1 MADGTEIAWTR
12 LGSGP
17 PVVMVHGITE
27 NSASWG
33 AIPGMLA
40 ADFEVITVDL
50 RGHGRSGTADDYGLS
65 AMVGDIA
72 AVIVE
77 AGLSRPH
84 LVGHSLGGAVVSAVG
99 ASLPVGSVVNV
110 DQQLRLAE
118 FKAQLEPVETM
129 LRDPE
134 AFPGVIGFLFE
145 ALTGDMLTD
154 SEKARL
160 DRLRRPDQAVVLGA
174 WQLIF
179 ESSVEEIDSIVD
191 AVLAEYKNSPVPY
204 LALFGTD
211 PGPTYGQWLSERI
224 PNMELEV
231 WPDHGHY
238 PHLVEPSRFV
248 ARLRSFW
255 TAIS

>member
-27 NSASWG
+27 NSSSWG
-33 AIPGMLA
+33 AIPGLLA

-50 RGHGRSGTADDYGLS
+50 RGHGHSGTADDYGLS
-65 AMVGDIA
+65 AMAGDIA
-72 AVIVE
+72 AVIIE

-99 ASLPVGSVVNV
+99 ASFPVGSVVNV

-118 FKAQLEPVETM
+118 FKAQLEPVEAM
-129 LRDPE
+129 LRDPD
-134 AFPGVIGFLFE
+134 AFPGVIGFLFD
-145 ALTGDMLTD
+145 ALAGDMLND

-160 DRLRRPDQAVVLGA
+160 DGLRRPDQEVVLGA

-179 ESSVEEIDSIVD
+179 ESSIEEIDSTVD
-191 AVLAEYKNSPVPY
+191 AVLAEYKNLPMPY
-204 LALFGTD
+204 LALFGND
-211 PGPTYGQWLSERI
+211 PGPTYGPWLSARI
-224 PNMELEV
+224 PDMELEV

-238 PHLVEPSRFV
+238 PHLVDPSRFV

-255 TAIS
+255 TANG